1 MSNKEKAKKQRAN
14 TIYKKCT
21 KCGKDRPLSS
31 QYYMSNSDRH
41 SDGKISVCKPCIIK
55 DLNTR
60 NTKNFYSEEFFR
72 KLKNTLLEMNRPF
85 IYDVWV
91 ESVSENKRTGKE
103 VFGMY
108 LKNIQLNH
116 KEKNF
121 LDSEHES
128 TKDTRLSSVSNS
140 SGNEER
146 DKQLAE
152 LNTRN
157 EKDVIRL
164 LGYDPFENEQKAD
177 RVMLYNKLVD
187 YLNEDV
193 LEDPFKLSSVIT
205 ITRTQQQIDKIDEA
219 IAVSKSSGLSTLIS
233 AKQKLA
239 TIVTNIAKENG
250 ISSGTRSKGGAGAGT
265 FTGIMRQLGD
275 YDFTEANT
283 NWFNIETAKG
293 IHQVADISH
302 DSISKQLS
310 FDENNY
316 TSMLDTQRDL
326 IKEFESRA
334 LKAEEELRKL
344 GVEMQ
349 ELNKKAESLEN
360 EIEELKDN

>member
-1 MSNKEKAKKQRAN
+1 MSSKEKEKRE
-14 TIYKKCT
+14 IIRKKCT

-55 DLNTR
+55 DLDTR
-60 NTKNFYSEEFFR
+60 NTKNFYSDKFLK
-72 KLKNTLLEMNRPF
+72 KLKETLLEMNRPF

-91 ESVSENKRTGKE
+91 ESVNEHKRSGKE

-116 KEKNF
+116 NDKNF

-128 TKDTRLSSVSNS
+128 AKDIRLSSIS
-140 SGNEER
+140 SGKEKEELERNE
-146 DKQLAE
+146 QLAE

-164 LGYDPFENEQKAD
+164 LGYDPFENEQEDD
-177 RVMLYNKLVD
+177 RVLLYNKLVD

-205 ITRTQQQIDKIDEA
+205 ITRTQQQMEKIDEA
-219 IAVSKSSGLSTLIS
+219 IAVSKSSGLGALIG

-275 YDFTEANT
+275 YDFSEANA
-283 NWFNIETAKG
+283 NWFDIETAKG
-293 IHQVADISH
+293 IRQVADISH

-316 TSMLDTQRDL
+316 TNMLDTQRDL
-326 IKEFESRA
+326 VKEFEDRA
-334 LKAEEELRKL
+334 LKAEEGLRKS
-344 GVEMQ
+344 GIEIQ
-349 ELNKKAESLEN
+349 ELNKRVEELEKEN
-360 EIEELKDN
+360 EELKNK